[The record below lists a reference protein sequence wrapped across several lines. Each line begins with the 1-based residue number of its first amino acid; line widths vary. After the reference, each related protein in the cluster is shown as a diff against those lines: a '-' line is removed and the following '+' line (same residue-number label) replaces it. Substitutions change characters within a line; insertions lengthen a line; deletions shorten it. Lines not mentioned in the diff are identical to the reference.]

1 MIFLPPIR
9 AYSAKE
15 EERVVDATENY
26 VEYLK
31 ASGQKMREFNNDYI
45 KTLVDNNWP
54 EEALWRVL
62 EPRFE
67 DENDYELRLEDEND
81 YELRLEDENDYEPK
95 LEDEN
100 DYVEFM
106 FSISSAPYD
115 PALAAKLLK
124 VVFFYSPQ
132 DELLVHSAA
141 RKVAILRTRFGFED
155 FRRTIDN
162 VGVWSSQQIS
172 DANLALPLYECLSDQ
187 LLLPDMVLDLAKLSS
202 EYLYSSIKI

>member
-81 YELRLEDENDYEPK
+81 Y
-95 LEDEN
+95 
-100 DYVEFM
+100 VEFM

-141 RKVAILRTRFGFED
+141 RKVAILRTRSGFED

-187 LLLPDMVLDLAKLSS
+187 SLLSDMVLDLAKLSS